1 MAIINAV
8 IIHAPAIEVAAW
20 LVERFHAAGRAKKMR
35 RLAAAET
42 VAGEIVFAREKREI
56 RMRDD
61 QVEIAGG
68 GADGTIAIEQ
78 FWCGSAPRP
87 KADCTA
93 MTPAFNRLC
102 QISLPPPSSFCG

>member
-42 VAGEIVFAREKREI
+42 VAGEIVFARQQGEI
-56 RMRDD
+56 AMGDD
-61 QVEIAGG
+61 QMQIAGC
-68 GADGTIAIEQ
+68 GADRTIAIEQ
-78 FWCGSAPRP
+78 FGCGSAPRP
-87 KADCTA
+87 KADCTT

-102 QISLPPPSSFCG
+102 QISLPLPSFSCG